1 MAQAL
6 PNTEHV
12 PSVVSLSRPDR
23 ELVWLVSLERAIAP
37 HPLVR
42 YQTSHS
48 IFA

>member
-1 MAQAL
+1 L
-6 PNTEHV
+6 LDTGHV
-12 PSVVSLSRPDR
+12 PSVFSLSRPDR

-37 HPLVR
+37 RPLVR